1 MHPIWLLVDLLLPM
15 MFGAIL
21 PAVRVRSVK
30 AVRIYVSVV
39 TMVTSI
45 LTWVLILGASG
56 EEIALIPFT
65 NEFVFKLRFDAMGR
79 FFAGIVA
86 TLWPMTVSYAY
97 EYLKEDERQNV
108 FFAYFCL
115 AYGVTLGV
123 TMSGNLFTLYCF
135 IELLTLTTV
144 PLVMHTRTR
153 AAIRAARGYFAISL
167 GGAAF
172 ALISMIY
179 LTMGQ
184 NRAYSD
190 DITRIF
196 YVLGAFGFGVKAAIF
211 PLHGW
216 LPKASVAPTPVTALL
231 HAVAVV
237 KSGVFAIIRL
247 TYFAYG
253 TEMLK
258 GTWAQTLMMCFAL
271 FTVVY
276 GASKAVKE
284 SHWKRRLAYSTVA
297 NLSYIL
303 VGVFMMSE
311 AGMAGGLM
319 HMAFHAEIKILA
331 FFAAGAVLHMTE
343 REYIYDMDGLGRKM
357 PWTFGCF
364 LIAALGLMGIPPL
377 SGFVSKWTILTAA
390 AKEAL
395 VNGSLL
401 GYAGAGAILV
411 AAFLTAVYCLS
422 VLRRAYFPDKA
433 MNLSTGLPKAQD
445 PSLWMLVPMVILAV
459 GILMTGLFSGSI
471 LQHVQDI
478 TENIVMWR

>member
-1 MHPIWLLVDLLLPM
+1 MHPIWLLIDLLLPLI
-15 MFGAIL
+15 FGAIL
-21 PAVRVRSVK
+21 PSTKIRSRK
-30 AVRIYVSVV
+30 AVRIYVAIV
-39 TMVTSI
+39 TMVTSV
-45 LTWVLILGASG
+45 LTWILILKGSG

-65 NEFVFKLRFDAMGR
+65 EEFVFALRFDALGR

-86 TLWPMTVSYAY
+86 TLWPMTVSYAF

-108 FFAYFCL
+108 FFSFFCL
-115 AYGVTLGV
+115 AYSVTLGV

-179 LTMGQ
+179 LTLG
-184 NRAYSD
+184 RDKVHSD

-211 PLHGW
+211 PLHAW

-247 TYFAYG
+247 TYYAYG
-253 TEMLK
+253 IEVLR
-258 GTWAQTLMMCFAL
+258 GSWAQTVLMGFAV

-276 GASKAVKE
+276 GASMAVKE

-311 AGMAGGLM
+311 AGMSGGLM

-343 REYIYDMDGLGRKM
+343 REYIYDLDGLGRTM

-364 LIAALGLMGIPPL
+364 LVAALGLMGIPPL

-390 AKEAL
+390 AKDAL
-395 VNGSLL
+395 TTGSLI
-401 GYAGAGAILV
+401 GYLGAGAILI

-422 VLRRAYFPDKA
+422 VLRRAYFPDGS
-433 MNLSTGLPKAQD
+433 MNLSSGLPKAKD
-445 PSLWMLVPMVILAV
+445 PSLWMLIPMVILAV
-459 GILMTGLFSGSI
+459 GILVTGLWSGSI
-471 LQHVQDI
+471 LKEASDI
-478 TENIVMWR
+478 ASHIVLWR